1 MSYFCLSILILRGGV
16 EGSSHEEKTEEDKEV
31 DYGDFARTMLEA
43 VELLGDKRGIGLSV
57 KLVRGSSD
65 DKLWD
70 RHKASPVYGKG
81 KGKSDKFW
89 TALARQLISKGL
101 LRETKTQMQG
111 QKWTYMA
118 ISLTKE
124 GSRFLQSSKSLL
136 LPQTG
141 DLRLEKPKPKVAVV
155 VPRFGADSQ
164 PEDAARTEL
173 YRRLLAVRKKVA
185 LEANCNPYQVKS
197 LVGIDF

>member
-43 VELLGDKRGIGLSV
+43 VEMLGDKRGIGLSV

-65 DKLWD
+65 EKLWD

-118 ISLTKE
+118 ISLTNE
-124 GSRFLQSSKSLL
+124 GSRFLLSL
-136 LPQTG
+136 
-141 DLRLEKPKPKVAVV
+141 
-155 VPRFGADSQ
+155 
-164 PEDAARTEL
+164 
-173 YRRLLAVRKKVA
+173 
-185 LEANCNPYQVKS
+185 
-197 LVGIDF
+197 IHI